1 MRNPSLKH
9 IETLQAIASA
19 GSLVQAAATL
29 NMTPAALTERVK
41 ALEDAVNLKLFDRTS
56 TGMRLTKAGEAALEA
71 SRAVEQAVRDFTE
84 AMLAI
89 RTGEGGRLSVGA
101 VSTAKYFA
109 PRLIAAFIAT
119 RPKVDLRF
127 QIGNR
132 DATVDSLRKG
142 EIEIALA
149 GRPPREMVVEAFALG
164 PHPYVLI
171 APPEHRLAGT
181 RGLTRADLA
190 GEAFLFREI
199 GSGTRSLFDDFIGD
213 TTIKPVQMRMELGS
227 NETIKQAVMAG
238 IGIALISAHTIAA
251 EAADG
256 RLVCLDVDGLP
267 IIRRWYVV
275 NRNDRA
281 LSAAARAFRDFAVSQ
296 GSTFLPPAVGP
307 SLASSEQYAAS
318 VGNDDALPSAAYRAV
333 ERVDGPTG

>member
-1 MRNPSLKH
+1 
-9 IETLQAIASA
+9 
-19 GSLVQAAATL
+19 
-29 NMTPAALTERVK
+29 VK
-41 ALEDAVNLKLFDRTS
+41 ALEDAVDLKLFDRTS

-71 SRAVEQAVRDFTE
+71 SRAVERAVRDFAD

-89 RTGEGGRLSVGA
+89 STGEGGRLSVGA

-109 PRLIAAFIAT
+109 PRLIAAFLAT

-132 DATVDSLRKG
+132 DATVDSLRNG

-149 GRPPREMVVEAFALG
+149 GRPPREMAVETFALG

-171 APPEHRLAGT
+171 APPEHRFAGA
-181 RGLTRADLA
+181 RGLNPADLA

-213 TTIKPVQMRMELGS
+213 TSIKPVQMRMELGS
-227 NETIKQAVMAG
+227 NESIKQAVMAG

-251 EAADG
+251 EVADG
-256 RLVCLDVDGLP
+256 RLVCLDVKDLP
-267 IIRRWYVV
+267 ILRRWYVV
-275 NRNDRA
+275 NRTDRA
-281 LSAAARAFRDFAVSQ
+281 LSPAASAFRDFAVSQ
-296 GSTFLPPAVGP
+296 GSRFLPLVGQSP
-307 SLASSEQYAAS
+307 KL
-318 VGNDDALPSAAYRAV
+318 
-333 ERVDGPTG
+333 

>member
-1 MRNPSLKH
+1 MRKLSLKH
-9 IETLQAIASA
+9 IETVQAIAVA
-19 GSLVQAAATL
+19 GSLVRAAATL
-29 NMTPAALTERVK
+29 NMTPAALTARVK
-41 ALEDAVNLKLFDRTS
+41 ALEDAVDLKLFDRTS

-71 SRAVEQAVRDFTE
+71 SRAVERAVRDFAD

-89 RTGEGGRLSVGA
+89 STGEGGRLSVGA

-109 PRLIAAFIAT
+109 PRLIAAFLAT

-132 DATVDSLRKG
+132 DSTVDSLRNG

-149 GRPPREMVVEAFALG
+149 GRPPREMAVETFALG

-171 APPEHRLAGT
+171 APPEHRFAAA
-181 RGLTRADLA
+181 RGLNPADLA

-213 TTIKPVQMRMELGS
+213 TSIKPVQMRMELGS
-227 NETIKQAVMAG
+227 NESIKQAVMAG

-251 EAADG
+251 EVADG
-256 RLVCLDVDGLP
+256 RLVCLDVKDLP
-267 IIRRWYVV
+267 ILRRWYVV
-275 NRNDRA
+275 NRTDRA
-281 LSAAARAFRDFAVSQ
+281 LSPAASAFRDFAVSQ
-296 GSTFLPPAVGP
+296 GSRFLPLIGQSPK
-307 SLASSEQYAAS
+307 L
-318 VGNDDALPSAAYRAV
+318 
-333 ERVDGPTG
+333 

>member
-1 MRNPSLKH
+1 MRKLSLKH
-9 IETLQAIASA
+9 IETVQAIAAA
-19 GSLVQAAATL
+19 GSLVRAAATL
-29 NMTPAALTERVK
+29 NMTPAALTARVK
-41 ALEDAVNLKLFDRTS
+41 ALEDAVDLKLFDRTS

-71 SRAVEQAVRDFTE
+71 SRAVERAVRDFTD

-89 RTGEGGRLSVGA
+89 STGEGGRLSVGA

-109 PRLIAAFIAT
+109 PRLIAAFLAT

-132 DATVDSLRKG
+132 DATVDSLRNG

-149 GRPPREMVVEAFALG
+149 GRPPREMAVETFALG

-171 APPEHRLAGT
+171 APPEHRFAGA
-181 RGLTRADLA
+181 RRLIPADLA
-190 GEAFLFREI
+190 GESFLFREI

-213 TTIKPVQMRMELGS
+213 TSIKPVQMRMELGS
-227 NETIKQAVMAG
+227 NESIKQAVMAG

-275 NRNDRA
+275 NRSDRA

-296 GSTFLPPAVGP
+296 GSTFLPSAVGP
-307 SLASSEQYAAS
+307 RPELWE
-318 VGNDDALPSAAYRAV
+318 
-333 ERVDGPTG
+333 